1 MTRLLQNLD
10 SFLFSRSVVD
20 LLVCLGSLSC
30 CMTQLWPNFSCQ
42 TDALTFDSG
51 ILWDT
56 EEFMRL
62 NDCEVPRSCGYKTCP
77 KSSALHQHVWLLV
90 WVVCADMLVRFS
102 PNVLLCIMAKHLHSG
117 LICSKVIEDSW
128 FVQMQL
134 CKPKT
139 CCHAFLDRRSFPLTS
154 LPKHAILVPYF
165 STCTV
170 MNFIINMLT
179 EARRVCGEVL
189 GLSTISLSITR
200 SDLGVNLLGCPLLG
214 ELVSVLN
221 VFHLRLI
228 YLTEEW
234 WTSHCLEMAVCDYRG
249 CTQCNIDA
257 ETIYRV
263 ALYIYIYLRLISIR
277 PYAKS
282 FISNIYVYP
291 SLYFFLFK
299 K

>member
-1 MTRLLQNLD
+1 
-10 SFLFSRSVVD
+10 
-20 LLVCLGSLSC
+20 
-30 CMTQLWPNFSCQ
+30 
-42 TDALTFDSG
+42 
-51 ILWDT
+51 
-56 EEFMRL
+56 
-62 NDCEVPRSCGYKTCP
+62 
-77 KSSALHQHVWLLV
+77 
-90 WVVCADMLVRFS
+90 MLVRFS

-154 LPKHAILVPYF
+154 LPNMPYLSHIFLPVLSWILSF
-165 STCTV
+165 
-170 MNFIINMLT
+170 NMLT

-263 ALYIYIYLRLISIR
+263 ALYIYIYISPFDIDSAICKIIYIQYLRISITLFF
-277 PYAKS
+277 
-282 FISNIYVYP
+282 FI
-291 SLYFFLFK
+291 
-299 K
+299 